1 MAVELIRIDDRLIHG
16 QVIVGWV
23 PNTKA
28 DEIICINDTVASNEM
43 QKCLMKMAV
52 PPNLQAMIYSV
63 DGFNLTQDSA
73 EITEHRVIIIVTNPA
88 DLVRIFNKGFKF
100 DRVNLGGMRHS
111 VNKKEYSKSVFLN
124 EKDIADFNEL
134 KKLGVKVFYQMVPAD
149 KPLDL
154 FECLLKGACSTDKKD

>member
-16 QVIVGWV
+16 QVIVGWI

-28 DEIICINDTVASNEM
+28 DEVICINDTVASNEM

-73 EITEHRVIIIVTNPA
+73 EITEHRVVIIVTNPA
-88 DLVRIFNKGFKF
+88 DLVRLFRKGFKF
-100 DRVNLGGMRHS
+100 DKVNLGGMRHS

-124 EKDIADFNEL
+124 EKDIADFHEL
-134 KKLGVKVFYQMVPAD
+134 KKLGVRVTYQMVPTD
-149 KPLDL
+149 KPQDL
-154 FECLLKGACSTDKKD
+154 FECLLKGACPEK